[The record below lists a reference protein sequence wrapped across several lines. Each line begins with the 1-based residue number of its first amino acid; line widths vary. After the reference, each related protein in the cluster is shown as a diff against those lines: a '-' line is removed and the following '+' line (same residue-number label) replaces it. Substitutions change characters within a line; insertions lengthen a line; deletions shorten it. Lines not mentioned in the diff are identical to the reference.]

1 VTPWAIARIAGKR
14 WATPLD
20 FGFTGPDGERLLGDH
35 KTWRGLLCAVLAC
48 GLAGALSG
56 FGALR
61 GCGFGALALLGD
73 ASSSLVKRRLGCAP
87 GTEVPGLD
95 QLPEALLPV
104 AAFAPA
110 LGLGPVQVVIVA
122 LGFTLLD
129 MAATRIRHLP

>member
-20 FGFTGPDGERLLGDH
+20 LGFTAPDGERLLGDH
-35 KTWRGLLCAVLAC
+35 KTWRGLLSAVLAC
-48 GLAGALSG
+48 SLAGALSG

-73 ASSSLVKRRLGCAP
+73 ALSSLVKRRLRRSP

-95 QLPEALLPV
+95 QLPEALLPL

-110 LGLGPVQVVIVA
+110 LGLGSLQVVSVA
-122 LGFTLLD
+122 LGFMLLD
-129 MAATRIRHLP
+129 MAVTRVRHQP